1 MEDIPNVRH
10 AKMEPLSHTDE
21 SYKLSVST
29 MQQSEV
35 KIVTLTNEHD
45 SMSRL
50 ACMDAVP

>member
-1 MEDIPNVRH
+1 MEDIPSVRH
-10 AKMEPLSHTDE
+10 AEMEPLSYTDE

-35 KIVTLTNEHD
+35 RLMTLTNEHD

-50 ACMDAVP
+50 ACMGAVP